1 MRGKIQKKIDAL
13 LSLIIIVILLPL
25 FVVIIGQR
33 MQLEELIYGNISPRT
48 EETAAE
54 SGSSTEETETG
65 SGTEVM
71 ESGSSTEAAETASG
85 RKAAEAEQQ
94 LVGIVAKEIGADAQE
109 EALLAQ
115 CVIARTNL
123 YDAKA
128 RNTAEPEALNVE
140 EMRELWGEQFEE
152 CYQRIKM
159 CIERTK
165 GEVLM
170 WDDNYAYAA
179 YHAIS
184 AGSTRDMTELYSE
197 AKMPYLKAQACEAD
211 VVAEGYL
218 AVSYMEKEEFLEAC
232 NRLFADSD
240 VQTVEDVVIETRDTA
255 GYVTA
260 MKVGAVACDGETFRE
275 GLGLKSACFSIAEV
289 DGRVRIVTKGLGH
302 GFGLSQN
309 TANKMAEEGCSY
321 TEILAYFFPGTELL
335 SAPDRK

>member
-1 MRGKIQKKIDAL
+1 MRGKIQKKLDML
-13 LSLIIIVILLPL
+13 LSLVIIGILLPL

-33 MQLEELIYGNISPRT
+33 MQLEELIYGDALSDT
-48 EETAAE
+48 EEAVAE
-54 SGSSTEETETG
+54 NSIEATG
-65 SGTEVM
+65 TVSNT
-71 ESGSSTEAAETASG
+71 
-85 RKAAEAEQQ
+85 KAAEAEQQ
-94 LVGIVAKEIGADAQE
+94 LVGIVAKEIGADAHE

-128 RNTAEPEALNVE
+128 RNTAEPEALDAE
-140 EMRELWGEQFEE
+140 EMRALWGEQFEE
-152 CYQRIKM
+152 CYQRIER

-170 WDDNYAYAA
+170 WDENYAYAA

-218 AVSYMEKEEFLEAC
+218 AVSYMEKEEFVEEC
-232 NRLFADSD
+232 NRLFSD
-240 VQTVEDVVIETRDTA
+240 CGVRNIEDVVIETRDTA

-260 MKVGAVACDGETFRE
+260 MKVGTVACDGETFRE
-275 GLGLKSACFSIAEV
+275 ELGLKSACFSIVEV

-309 TANKMAEEGCSY
+309 MANKMAEEGSSY
-321 TEILAYFFPGTELL
+321 TEILTYFFPGTKLCNV
-335 SAPDRK
+335 SDRK